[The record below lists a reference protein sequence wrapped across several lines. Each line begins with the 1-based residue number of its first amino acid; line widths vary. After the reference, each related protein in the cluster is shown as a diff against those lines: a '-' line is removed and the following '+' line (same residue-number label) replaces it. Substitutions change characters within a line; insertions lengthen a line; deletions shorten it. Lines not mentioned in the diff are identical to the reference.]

1 MKTLRSQKRSILSR
15 SVSGKRL
22 PVILLSA
29 TLLTACAMAPVS
41 PPGSLDVRSKL
52 TALQSDPKM
61 ADHARVELRE
71 AEQAVQ
77 LAERPLGE
85 SEAALAEHRVY
96 MADRMVEIARA
107 KAETRLA
114 ESDRERLGEQRDAA
128 RLAARTREAEQAR
141 DEARSSA
148 SRAEM
153 SASEARELQR
163 QIDELEAKATERG
176 LVLTLG
182 DVLFA
187 TGSASIQG
195 GSNQNL
201 EKLVNFL
208 NQYPERQVLIEGHT
222 DNVGSAELNRNL
234 SRQRAESVRRYL
246 ESRGVDGRRLSV
258 TGYGFERPVASNDSA
273 TGRQQNRRVE
283 VIIQNGQ

>member
-1 MKTLRSQKRSILSR
+1 MKTLPSAKKTLG
-15 SVSGKRL
+15 GKRL
-22 PVILLSA
+22 PAIVLSSF
-29 TLLTACAMAPVS
+29 LLTACATGPVT
-41 PPGSLDVRSKL
+41 PQGAMDVRTKL
-52 TALQSDPKM
+52 TELQSDPQV

-77 LAERPLGE
+77 LAERPLSGSE
-85 SEAALAEHRVY
+85 SALAEHRIY
-96 MADRMVEIARA
+96 MAERQLEIAQA
-107 KAETRLA
+107 KAQTRLA
-114 ESDRERLGEQRDAA
+114 ESDRERLGEERDAA
-128 RLAARTREAEQAR
+128 RLAARTREADRAQE
-141 DEARSSA
+141 DARSARRSEEA
-148 SRAEM
+148 AAAM
-153 SASEARELQR
+153 SASEAREMQR
-163 QIDELEAKATERG
+163 QIDELQAEATERG

-187 TGSASIQG
+187 TGSAEIQG

-246 ESRGVDGRRLSV
+246 ENRGVDGRRLSV
-258 TGYGFERPVASNDSA
+258 SGYGFDRPVASNESA
-273 TGRQQNRRVE
+273 SGRQQNRRVE
-283 VIIQNGQ
+283 VIIENR